1 MIIDSSKNNYSIQ
14 EICAITGVK
23 SYVLRFW
30 ESEFDIISPSIND
43 EGEKV
48 YSRFDLSAIVTIK
61 ILLFD
66 EKYSI
71 ERARSEVD
79 KRIKDA
85 NNLSP
90 VEEKIEVVEEMI
102 PSAVP
107 AVPAVPVEISNNNN
121 NDIIMTDKEIQKL
134 VLAKAKL
141 TSLIG
146 LADSIL

>member
-121 NDIIMTDKEIQKL
+121 DIIMTDKEIQKL